1 MHYKVAETKTCYR
14 AAAKCISTQCMAWR
28 WLPLIA
34 DKLFIE
40 AVALAERQG
49 KGKTTTGVVKIG
61 LTHEVLAG
69 AARYVVDNRA
79 EYGLPTEPF
88 EGYCGPCGKP

>member
-49 KGKTTTGVVKIG
+49 KGKTTTG
-61 LTHEVLAG
+61 